1 MGLRL
6 ANHVLSL
13 KSLKIAINVKNV
25 FFQVDGQ
32 IGTWICGVTPL
43 SVVEHGMEQGL
54 EHIGARLHGKDSVDY
69 IDVKKR

>member
-1 MGLRL
+1 MRLRL
-6 ANHVLSL
+6 ANHVLNL

-32 IGTWICGVTPL
+32 TGTWICGVTPP
-43 SVVEHGMEQGL
+43 SVVERGM